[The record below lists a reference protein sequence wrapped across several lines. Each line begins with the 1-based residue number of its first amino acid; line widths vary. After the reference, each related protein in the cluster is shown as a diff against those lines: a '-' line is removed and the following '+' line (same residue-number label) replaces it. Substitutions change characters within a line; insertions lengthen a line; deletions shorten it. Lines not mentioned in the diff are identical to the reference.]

1 MPKTGKKSSRKQGEA
16 NLRGRTRADI
26 DQEPLRTAKAP
37 RNLRLEKCRFLDWQ
51 SSFWQDTIRHE
62 PSRDLA
68 ETFSNKVTCAW
79 QNRHWRNWIQEI
91 FLQAIA
97 GNSCLTGQL
106 LPRLLESG
114 SACSSLPFAFNFHP
128 ASTNGIILPSI
139 LFLPRLEQSISPAQ
153 SRNLDH

>member
-1 MPKTGKKSSRKQGEA
+1 MWIRIPSNVTAWEMPKTGKKSSRKQGKA
-16 NLRGRTRADI
+16 NLRGRTHADI

-62 PSRDLA
+62 PSPDLA

-79 QNRHWRNWIQEI
+79 QNRHWRNWFQEI

-114 SACSSLPFAFNFHP
+114 SAGSSLP
-128 ASTNGIILPSI
+128 LPSI
-139 LFLPRLEQSISPAQ
+139 FTRLALTVLFSHRFCSCLV
-153 SRNLDH
+153 